1 MSQGADSITSIF
13 FALGANLAIAVAKLA
28 AAVVSG
34 SGAMMA
40 EAIHSFADTGNQ
52 GLLLLGLNRSK
63 RPPSPDYPL
72 GHGKAIYF
80 WSFIVALMLF
90 SIGGMY
96 SVFEGFH
103 KLNHPEPLDHA
114 FIVVGVLLFS
124 LSAEGISLWG
134 CMREIN
140 KDRRGRSLLEWFGE
154 TRRSELLIVFG
165 EDFAALLGLCFA
177 LIAVGWTVVTGNPVY
192 DAAGSIV
199 IGLLLVSVAIG
210 IGNEVKGL
218 LIGQGVEP
226 ALKAEMKAFLE
237 SCDEVERVLNIVSLQ
252 LGSDVMVAVKSRMAD
267 FSSAEEMVRAINRCE
282 KSFKLAYP
290 QVLWLFF
297 EPDLED

>member
-1 MSQGADSITSIF
+1 
-13 FALGANLAIAVAKLA
+13 
-28 AAVVSG
+28 
-34 SGAMMA
+34 MA

-52 GLLLLGLNRSK
+52 GLLLIGLKCSK

-96 SVFEGFH
+96 SVFEGIH
-103 KLNHPEPLDHA
+103 KLSRPEALAHP
-114 FIVVGVLLFS
+114 FIAVGVLLFS
-124 LSAEGISLWG
+124 MGAEGISLWG

-140 KDRRGRSLLEWFGE
+140 KERRGRRLLEWFKE

-165 EDFAALLGLCFA
+165 EDLAALFGLSFA
-177 LIAVGWTVVTGNPVY
+177 LIAIGCTVITGNPVY
-192 DAAGSIV
+192 DAMGSIV
-199 IGLLLVSVAIG
+199 IGILLVTVAII

-237 SCDEVERVLNIVSLQ
+237 SRNEIDRVFNLVTLQ
-252 LGSDVMVAVKSRMAD
+252 LGDDVMVAVKARMAEFD
-267 FSSAEEMVRAINRCE
+267 SAEEMVRAINRCE
-282 KSFKLAYP
+282 KSFKLAYL